1 MNYIIPR
8 SISRNVVMTGVEY
21 RNNHPGGISAVI
33 QYWSKYI
40 EGLQFYPTFR
50 EGTRAAKLLVF
61 ACSYIRLFWRF
72 IFDKKVRI
80 VHVHTAAGSDFKRSA
95 MVVNLAKLF
104 HKKVILHSHASEFK
118 VFYSNADEGAR
129 RWIVE
134 TLCKADILIALS
146 KSWKDWFTE
155 IGVNPNKILILHNIT
170 SYPQIQDPNRSTSLP
185 IRFLFLGELGQR
197 KGVFDILRA
206 LKSHKQELRGKIEL
220 RIGGNKNEKKLLS
233 VIKDSGLDE
242 LVHFE
247 GFATGQ
253 RKIDLLNWAD
263 VYILPSYNEGLPI
276 SILEAMS
283 YGMPI
288 ISTPVGGIPEVVD
301 NKNGILVTPGN
312 DEEIFSAI
320 KYYVDNISEIES
332 QGKESYMKVQT
343 YLPDYVLNH
352 LKRIYESL
360 KSEN

>member
-61 ACSYIRLFWRF
+61 ASSYIRLFWRF
-72 IFDKKVRI
+72 IFDNKVKI

-95 MVVNLAKLF
+95 MVVSLAKLF

-118 VFYSNADEGAR
+118 VFYSNADEGAH

-134 TLCKADILIALS
+134 TLRKADILIALS

-170 SYPQIQDPNRSTSLP
+170 SYPQIQDPNRIASLP

-206 LKSHKQELRGKIEL
+206 LKNHKQVLGGKIEL
-220 RIGGNKNEKKLLS
+220 RIGGNKNEEKLLS
-233 VIKDSGLDE
+233 MIKDSGLDE

-320 KYYVDNISEIES
+320 RFYLDNINEIEL
-332 QGKESYMKVQT
+332 QGKESYMKVET

-360 KSEN
+360 TTKN